1 MDREKYWKLAE
12 RYLEEFIYPDQ
23 LIEEKFETYKEDM
36 LKSFNEFFYAY
47 DAFYIVADLMGWSQ
61 EESNDWFATNVE
73 RINELY
79 KEVYGEDANY
89 VA

>member
-12 RYLEEFIYPDQ
+12 RYLEEFIYPDP
-23 LIEEKFETYKEDM
+23 LIEEKFKTYKEDM
-36 LKSFNEFFYAY
+36 LKSFDEFFYAY
-47 DAFYIVADLMGWSQ
+47 DEFYIVHDLMGWGY
-61 EESNDWFATNVE
+61 EELIEWVEVNVE

-89 VA
+89 AA

>member
-12 RYLEEFIYPDQ
+12 RYLEEFIYPDP
-23 LIEEKFETYKEDM
+23 LIEEKFKTYKEDM
-36 LKSFNEFFYAY
+36 LKSFDEFFYSY
-47 DAFYIVADLMGWSQ
+47 DEFDIVADLMCWDYQ
-61 EESNDWFATNVE
+61 ELTNWFVANIE

-89 VA
+89 AA

>member
-12 RYLEEFIYPDQ
+12 RYLEEFIYPDP
-23 LIEEKFETYKEDM
+23 LIEEKFKTYKEDM
-36 LKSFNEFFYAY
+36 LKSFDEFFYSY
-47 DAFYIVADLMGWSQ
+47 GEFYIVGDLMGWDYHELMEWVSK
-61 EESNDWFATNVE
+61 NLE

-89 VA
+89 AA